1 MAAQKKTIIKRALL
15 GVMGDS
21 RSEGV
26 YILVVIEYRNG
37 NRSQMRGLPGEGF
50 LHLKPADVQL
60 RLFHQPREHRGVRV
74 LQRVS
79 GRVLR
84 QRGEFEGGGAR
95 AEVAEGVGRE
105 A

>member
-15 GVMGDS
+15 RVMGDS

-50 LHLKPADVQL
+50 CISKPLMCNSAS
-60 RLFHQPREHRGVRV
+60 FTSRESTVAFTV
-74 LQRVS
+74 WTCSTALAS
-79 GRVLR
+79 GNRR
-84 QRGEFEGGGAR
+84 
-95 AEVAEGVGRE
+95 
-105 A
+105 